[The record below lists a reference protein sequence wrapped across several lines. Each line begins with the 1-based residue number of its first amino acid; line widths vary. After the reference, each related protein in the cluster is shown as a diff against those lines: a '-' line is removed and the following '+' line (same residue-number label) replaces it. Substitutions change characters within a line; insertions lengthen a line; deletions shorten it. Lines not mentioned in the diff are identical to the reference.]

1 MFSVVKIP
9 PFKPGVIITSGG
21 GGGRG
26 GGGGGLCNITTQ
38 FPTHLNPVRP
48 ALVWICNNFLAL
60 FFQSRICKEC
70 GSIVSPVLEKATPSD
85 STLYHTPSE
94 WKCQLCQDKGKID
107 VISVPYVFRYLVAE
121 LAAMNIKVKVE
132 VS

>member
-1 MFSVVKIP
+1 MA
-9 PFKPGVIITSGG
+9 GG
-21 GGGRG
+21 GGEVPGEVPLYKT
-26 GGGGGLCNITTQ
+26 LCNITS
-38 FPTHLNPVRP
+38 PTATIHCAYTYFP
-48 ALVWICNNFLAL
+48 ALVWMCNNFLAV

-107 VISVPYVFRYLVAE
+107 VISVPYVFRYLVAK